1 MVRIA
6 SNIVRLTVR
15 RTQGLLMVQGLAT
28 LCLDTGRDLVYMM
41 DLDCVVC
48 ERVSLE
54 EGTTFMA
61 NV

>member
-41 DLDCVVC
+41 DLACVN